1 VSPEITLLDFCFVGL
16 TKSEA
21 YKTKA
26 DARDELRAD
35 ILDADT
41 SMKKRE
47 DQLRRTT
54 RDLRTRVEK
63 FIEGYD
69 GFWDIY

>member
-1 VSPEITLLDFCFVGL
+1 MSPEITLLDFCFVGL

-54 RDLRTRVEK
+54 RDLRTRVAK

-69 GFWDIY
+69 GFWNIY